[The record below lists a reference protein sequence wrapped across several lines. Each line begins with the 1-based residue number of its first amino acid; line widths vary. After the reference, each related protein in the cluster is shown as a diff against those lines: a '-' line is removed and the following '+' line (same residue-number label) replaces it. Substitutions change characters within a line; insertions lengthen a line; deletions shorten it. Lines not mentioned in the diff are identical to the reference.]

1 MRLNGNNVEL
11 YESCYV
17 LCYRA
22 NGLCGVAAMVGREEF
37 YTYEEDIVD
46 RLNEAGCV
54 GLDGSPGDPLYREA
68 AVEIRELRAEV
79 EGLRATLDER
89 INPPYAKESDERW

>member
-1 MRLNGNNVEL
+1 MW
-11 YESCYV
+11 
-17 LCYRA
+17 A
-22 NGLCGVAAMVGREEF
+22 
-37 YTYEEDIVD
+37 
-46 RLNEAGCV
+46 
-54 GLDGSPGDPLYREA
+54 LDGSPGDPLYREA